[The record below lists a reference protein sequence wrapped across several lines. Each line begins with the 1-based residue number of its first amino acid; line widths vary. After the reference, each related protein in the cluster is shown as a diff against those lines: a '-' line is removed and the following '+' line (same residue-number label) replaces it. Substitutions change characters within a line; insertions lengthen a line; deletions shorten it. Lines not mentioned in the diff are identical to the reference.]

1 MEHILCTMTDKRG
14 QLELRKIPPTSR
26 QELCTILSLD
36 DQWKDVMA
44 HVPMSVDNPTN
55 KYTTSDVNIVE
66 QHSKQTGKK
75 GMDILLDEWGTSGR
89 VRPTVLDL
97 FQLCDS
103 LQLFRAADFIQNEL
117 LGGLPAGVVRTSKE
131 VSTKAPVSTVTGVEK
146 DAIPQKDKCKD
157 TKDKGDLTNGYV
169 NIPSENA
176 DKKPS
181 VDFKLGM
188 EMDTDE
194 LNKQLESLL
203 IESQEQTSPTD
214 DRSFVEDISLIQ
226 SPLPQFAFM
235 FLQTITNHFSEIPY
249 CKGGNK
255 LGAGAFGSVYYGKL
269 SGQLGLDNPAIAV
282 KRISRDLV
290 KVEEQFNNEV
300 EMMGLVNH
308 QNLLT
313 LLAYSCDGEDL
324 CLLYPFMENGS
335 VEERLAMKVEGKR
348 ALTPMQRLKIAHGSA
363 EGLRY
368 LHNASHTKPLVHRD
382 IKTANILLDSNNDPK
397 IGDFGLVRLG
407 GGAEEEGR
415 TSTIMTQ
422 TVVGTSAYMAPEAV
436 RGEVTVKL
444 DVFSFGVVILELLT
458 GLPAMDQDRET
469 RDIVGY
475 LEEILEEEEEIEDH
489 LDKKFS
495 LMDWRQVSPKQFY
508 LIATECLK
516 KKKDRPY
523 MDKVCELIFALFH

>member
-1 MEHILCTMTDKRG
+1 MTDKRG
-14 QLELRKIPPTSR
+14 KLELRKIPPTSR
-26 QELCTILSLD
+26 KELCDILSLD
-36 DQWKDVMA
+36 DQWKVVMA

-55 KYTTSDVNIVE
+55 KYTTGDVNMIE
-66 QHSKQTGKK
+66 QHSKQTGKQ
-75 GMDILLDEWGTSGR
+75 GMDILLEEWGTSGT

-97 FQLCDS
+97 FLLCNN
-103 LQLFRAADFIQNEL
+103 LELFRAADFIQQEL
-117 LGGLPAGVVRTSKE
+117 LGDLPTGVVRTTKD
-131 VSTKAPVSTVTGVEK
+131 VSIKDTVSAGEGVEK
-146 DAIPQKDKCKD
+146 GAIPQKDNF
-157 TKDKGDLTNGYV
+157 KDKKEKEGLTNGYV
-169 NIPSENA
+169 NIPAQTVTPET
-176 DKKPS
+176 KPI

-188 EMDTDE
+188 EMNTDE

-214 DRSFVEDISLIQ
+214 DRSFIEDISLIQ

-249 CKGGNK
+249 SKGGNK

-300 EMMGLVNH
+300 EMMGLVSH

-458 GLPAMDQDRET
+458 GLPAMDQNRET

>member
-1 MEHILCTMTDKRG
+1 MSDEKRK
-14 QLELRKIPPTSR
+14 LELRKIPPTSR
-26 QELCTILSLD
+26 SKLCEILSLE
-36 DQWKDVMA
+36 DQWKTVMA
-44 HVPMSVDNPTN
+44 HVQRSPDDPTN
-55 KYTTSDVNIVE
+55 KYTTDDVNIIE
-66 QHSKQTGKK
+66 KHSKQTGKP

-89 VRPTVLDL
+89 VRPTVEDL
-97 FQLCDS
+97 YRLCEE
-103 LQLFRAADFIQNEL
+103 LELYRASHFIREDL
-117 LGGLPAGVVRTSKE
+117 LGGVPVGEPVKKAPK
-131 VSTKAPVSTVTGVEK
+131 VSTETNKT
-146 DAIPQKDKCKD
+146 KD
-157 TKDKGDLTNGYV
+157 TKEKSLELSNGYV
-169 NIPSENA
+169 NMAAEPEKPE
-176 DKKPS
+176 KKPV

-194 LNKQLESLL
+194 LNKQLDSLL
-203 IESQEQTSPTD
+203 IESQEQTTPNEEV
-214 DRSFVEDISLIQ
+214 SFIEDISLIQ
-226 SPLPQFAFM
+226 SPLPHFAFM

-249 CKGGNK
+249 RQGGNK
-255 LGAGAFGSVYYGKL
+255 IGAGAFGSVYYGKL
-269 SGQLGLDNPAIAV
+269 SGQLGLVNTAIAV

-290 KVEEQFNNEV
+290 KIEEQFNNEV
-300 EMMGLVNH
+300 EIMGLVNH

-335 VEERLAMKVEGKR
+335 LEERLAMKVEGKR

-368 LHNASHTKPLVHRD
+368 LHNASHSKPLVHRD
-382 IKTANILLDSNNDPK
+382 IKTANILLDSSNEPK

-415 TSTIMTQ
+415 TSTILTQ

-458 GLPAMDQDRET
+458 GLPAMDPDRET
-469 RDIVGY
+469 RDIVGHMDE
-475 LEEILEEEEEIEDH
+475 LLDDDADIEDH

-508 LIATECLK
+508 LVAQDCLL

-523 MDKVCELIFALFH
+523 MDKVCDLIYALFH